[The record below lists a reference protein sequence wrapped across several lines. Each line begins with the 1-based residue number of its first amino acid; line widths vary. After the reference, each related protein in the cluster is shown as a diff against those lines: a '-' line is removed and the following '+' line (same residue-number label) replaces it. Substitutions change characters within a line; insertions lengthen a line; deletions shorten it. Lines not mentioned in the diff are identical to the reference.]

1 MTATA
6 LEIITTK
13 PETIPVFKIENFA
26 ELKTA
31 LSDELMKYKGLVYT
45 DETMPEAKKDRAKL
59 NAFKDRLNKARIAQ
73 KKAALLNQ
81 YETFE
86 KQCRELE
93 ALVLEPIS
101 EIDAQIKTYE
111 EKQKAEKT
119 IKLRELYFKY
129 FDGIKGFADFDLVL
143 KQNEKWL
150 NLTCSLKRAEDEM
163 SLKAENIKKDL
174 AIISNHCKTDDIKK
188 LALLSYSRDLTLN
201 NAIMTADAET
211 KRLAELEAALAEKER
226 REAEEKAK
234 AEGAGQPGTAIAQQ
248 PEADRQPPADIPP
261 VATAEAEPRRRIDFS
276 VWATKEEAIMIRQ
289 FLIDAKIRYSAVFT
303 KEEKSL
309 IKEVFYKIAYKDE
322 HLYPDGLPEGI
333 CELEQKIKAIF

>member
-31 LSDELMKYKGLVYT
+31 LKGELAKYKGLIYT
-45 DETMPEAKKDRAKL
+45 EENITEAKKDRARL
-59 NAFKDRLNKARIAQ
+59 NAFAERLDKARIAQ

-81 YETFE
+81 YEIFE
-86 KQCRELE
+86 KQCNELK
-93 ALVLEPIS
+93 ALVLAPKD
-101 EIDAQIKTYE
+101 EIDAQIKAFE
-111 EKQKAEKT
+111 EKSKTEKLE
-119 IKLRELYFKY
+119 KVRELYLQT
-129 FDGIKGFADFDLVL
+129 FDGIKGIATFDLVL
-143 KQNEKWL
+143 NEKWL
-150 NLTCSLKRAEDEM
+150 NATFSLKRVGDELK
-163 SLKAENIKKDL
+163 LKAEQVKNDLAAIANACRTEEIKKM
-174 AIISNHCKTDDIKK
+174 
-188 LALLSYSRDLTLN
+188 ALLSYSKDLILS
-201 NAIMTADAET
+201 NALMTAERET
-211 KRLAELEAALAEKER
+211 KRLAELEAAMAEKAR
-226 REAEEKAK
+226 KEAEEKAK
-234 AEGAGQPGTAIAQQ
+234 AEGADQLELAQQ
-248 PEADRQPPADIPP
+248 PEADRQPPTDIPP
-261 VATAEAEPRRRIDFS
+261 AAAGQAEPRRRIDFS
-276 VWATKEEAIMIRQ
+276 VWATREEAMMIRQ

>member
-31 LSDELMKYKGLVYT
+31 LSDELTKYKGLVYT

-59 NAFKDRLNKARIAQ
+59 NAFKERLNKARIAQ

-81 YETFE
+81 YEVFE

-101 EIDAQIKTYE
+101 KIDTQIKAYE

-174 AIISNHCKTDDIKK
+174 VIISNHCKTDDIKK

-201 NAIMTADAET
+201 NAIMTADTET

-234 AEGAGQPGTAIAQQ
+234 AEQAEAGKRQTEQALA
-248 PEADRQPPADIPP
+248 QPPIEPP
-261 VATAEAEPRRRIDFS
+261 EMPIATDQDKPRRRIDFS
-276 VWATKEEAIMIRQ
+276 VWATKEEALMIRQ
-289 FLIDAKIRYSAVFT
+289 FLIDAKIKYSAVFT
-303 KEEKSL
+303 KDDRLFLRDVLEEAALNS
-309 IKEVFYKIAYKDE
+309 EC
-322 HLYPDGLPEGI
+322 PERI
-333 CELEQKIKAIF
+333 NALLDRF

>member
-1 MTATA
+1 MTATT

-59 NAFKDRLNKARIAQ
+59 NAFKERLNKARIAQ

-93 ALVLEPIS
+93 ALVLEPIG
-101 EIDAQIKTYE
+101 EIDAQIKAYE

-119 IKLRELYFKY
+119 VKLRELYFKH
-129 FDGIKGFADFDLVL
+129 FDGIKCFADFDLVL
-143 KQNEKWL
+143 RQNEKWL
-150 NLTCSLKRAEDEM
+150 NLTCSLKRAEEEM
-163 SLKAENIKKDL
+163 ELKAQNIKNDL
-174 AIISNHCKTDDIKK
+174 AAIAKACPTNEIKK
-188 LALLSYSRDLTLN
+188 MALLSYSRDLTLS
-201 NAIMTADAET
+201 NALITAENET
-211 KRLAELEAALAEKER
+211 KRLEELQAAFAEKER

-234 AEGAGQPGTAIAQQ
+234 AEGARQIEQALA
-248 PEADRQPPADIPP
+248 QPPIEPPEMP
-261 VATAEAEPRRRIDFS
+261 VAADQDKPRRRIDFS